1 MSSELLINAR
11 NLGKQYHI
19 YEKPQDRL
27 LQILMRGRK
36 QYYRDFWALKEV
48 NFEVKR
54 GETIGIVGRNGS
66 GKSTL
71 LQLLCGTLHPTTG
84 GVEINGRVAA
94 LLELGAGFNPAFTGR
109 ENVYLNGVIL
119 GLTNAEIDERF
130 DEIAAFADIGPFID
144 QPVKTY
150 SSGMYVRLAF
160 AVAIQVDPNILIV
173 DEALSVGDAQFQA
186 KCLNRIRDMQSQ
198 GVSILFVSHDMTS
211 VRNLCDRAL
220 WLENGHVREQGSV
233 VPITARYL
241 EQTFSSKDL
250 RSSVPLEAV
259 IHNEVEEAVRP
270 IAHWGSDLGM
280 ITSASLKDN
289 AGHRKVVVLR
299 AESFVVALRIRIP
312 EVFKT
317 DHLHVA
323 FSIKNLDG
331 ADLIC
336 RSTFDEPSISL
347 KGVTGELEVQF
358 HIDNILNSGKYMLT
372 VALEDRSTAS
382 IHYYEYIEGVY
393 FFSSVCDQ
401 QLFGAIVPDVRASLS
416 IISTA

>member
-1 MSSELLINAR
+1 MSSELLISAQ
-11 NLGKQYHI
+11 NLSKQYHI

-36 QYYRDFWALKEV
+36 QYYRDFWALKDV

-84 GVEINGRVAA
+84 GVEVNGRVAA
-94 LLELGAGFNPAFTGR
+94 LLELGAGFNPVFTGR

-160 AVAIQVDPNILIV
+160 AVAIQVEPNILIV
-173 DEALSVGDAQFQA
+173 DEALAVGDAQFQA

-211 VRNLCDRAL
+211 VRNLCDRAI
-220 WLENGHVREQGSV
+220 WLENGHVREQGTV

-241 EQTFSSKDL
+241 EHIFSGRNS
-250 RSSVPLEAV
+250 RSSVPVESV
-259 IHNEVEEAVRP
+259 IQNEVEEAVRP

-280 ITSASLKDN
+280 ITSATLKDN
-289 AGHRKVVVLR
+289 AGHKKAVVVR
-299 AESFVVALRIRIP
+299 GEPFVVALRIRIP
-312 EVFKT
+312 SVFKT
-317 DHLHVA
+317 DHLHAA

-336 RSTFDEPSISL
+336 RSTFDEPNIAL
-347 KGVTGELEVQF
+347 AGLTGELEVQF
-358 HIDNILNSGKYMLT
+358 HIDNILNAGKYMLT
-372 VALEDRSTAS
+372 VALEDRAAAS

-393 FFSSVCDQ
+393 FFSSICDQ
-401 QLFGAIVPDVRASLS
+401 LLFGAIVPEVRTTFS
-416 IISTA
+416 IISQP